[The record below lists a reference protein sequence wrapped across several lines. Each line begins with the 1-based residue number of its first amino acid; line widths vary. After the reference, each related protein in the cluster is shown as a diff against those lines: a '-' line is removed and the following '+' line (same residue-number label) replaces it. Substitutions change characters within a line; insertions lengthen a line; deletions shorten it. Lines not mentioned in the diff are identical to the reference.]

1 MKQKDVRVERWI
13 FYVLFLSRIFQKL
26 SATQSLRMY
35 TWNTIILGNKIPS
48 KYTFGKLVGSKTLN
62 AVGKLQKD
70 ASEFHTKNLNTE
82 ITQKYKL
89 YHNITWS
96 A

>member
-13 FYVLFLSRIFQKL
+13 FYVLFLSQIFQKL

-35 TWNTIILGNKIPS
+35 TWNMIILSNKIPS

-62 AVGKLQKD
+62 AVGKL
-70 ASEFHTKNLNTE
+70 
-82 ITQKYKL
+82 
-89 YHNITWS
+89 
-96 A
+96 